1 VGLLPAVAPGRK
13 CRAQTSVEAVI
24 QSITVLIEKLSF
36 LIDSDGAE
44 IITWFARSRMNFT
57 QEHPDFAR
65 EYRKMAQELSNL
77 ARDSQSRR
85 AILV

>member
-13 CRAQTSVEAVI
+13 YWAQTSVEAVI

-44 IITWFARSRMNFT
+44 IITGL
-57 QEHPDFAR
+57 PDPG
-65 EYRKMAQELSNL
+65 
-77 ARDSQSRR
+77 
-85 AILV
+85 